1 MGCHDRARADAGR
14 YEMEWAGICDTS
26 GVGGASL
33 HGLNELGVSLLV
45 GEIDS
50 KFFLVLTK
58 SLSSTQDFLF
68 VI

>member
-1 MGCHDRARADAGR
+1 MCHANNYFMPWCNGGHASWMGCHDRARADAGR

-50 KFFLVLTK
+50 
-58 SLSSTQDFLF
+58 
-68 VI
+68 